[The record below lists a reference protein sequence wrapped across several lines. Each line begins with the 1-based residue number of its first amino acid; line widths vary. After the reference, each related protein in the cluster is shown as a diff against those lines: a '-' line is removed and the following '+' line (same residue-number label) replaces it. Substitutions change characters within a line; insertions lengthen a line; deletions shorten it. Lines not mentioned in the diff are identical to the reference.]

1 MKKRRAAAQVANDE
15 QRFFD
20 CLFFMS
26 GKKDIIQEKAE
37 PMDQLSDR
45 PYRIK
50 HDEEYNAL
58 ACKMGGC
65 IFRCKK

>member
-1 MKKRRAAAQVANDE
+1 MKERGAAAQVANNE

-20 CLFFMS
+20 RLFFMA

-37 PMDQLSDR
+37 PMDQLPDW
-45 PYRIK
+45 PDRIK

-65 IFRCKK
+65 VFRCKK